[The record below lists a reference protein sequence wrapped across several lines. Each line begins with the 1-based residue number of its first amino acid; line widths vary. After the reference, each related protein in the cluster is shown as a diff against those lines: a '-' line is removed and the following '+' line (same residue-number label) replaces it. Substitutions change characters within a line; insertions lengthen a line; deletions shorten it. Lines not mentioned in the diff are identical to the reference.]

1 MTKEQSPLTLPLLF
15 LFWLPL
21 ALMWILM
28 SIEQP
33 ALNGVMAR
41 LPAPTLSLA
50 AFEVAF
56 GVALI
61 IESPIIQML
70 STGTAV
76 VRGPRSYRQMI
87 HFMHVLA
94 ILLATAH
101 FILSRP
107 VVFHFI
113 AVRIMGIPEEVAL
126 PARRAFTILI
136 LFAPLVGYRR
146 LWQGGLIQLGETGAV
161 AKTMVVRLV
170 VTLGALFMGI
180 VVVRS
185 GHMVVPGYVVG
196 ALALMAGIGTGA
208 AASWWYYWK
217 LRKFDSTPDR
227 PDDQVRTIRSLLA
240 FYVPLSLTSVM
251 ELASRPILAFGIAR
265 SVMAMDSLSTWPV
278 VNSLFFLFSS
288 IALSFQE
295 AVVAQAGRSTKNIP
309 VLVKFGLI
317 LMAAL
322 AGLFLLIT
330 MTGGSRF
337 WFRVVAGL
345 PPSLVDLAQPAMYIL
360 IVLPVAVTLR
370 SLLSGILVAREK
382 TGFLTIAV
390 SANTVVLLTLV
401 VVLPRFTDLVG
412 TIVAAIALVSAVTA
426 QALVLWLGNY
436 LSRRTARRING
447 PAVPAAS

>member
-1 MTKEQSPLTLPLLF
+1 
-15 LFWLPL
+15 
-21 ALMWILM
+21 
-28 SIEQP
+28 
-33 ALNGVMAR
+33 
-41 LPAPTLSLA
+41 
-50 AFEVAF
+50 
-56 GVALI
+56 
-61 IESPIIQML
+61 
-70 STGTAV
+70 
-76 VRGPRSYRQMI
+76 
-87 HFMHVLA
+87 
-94 ILLATAH
+94 
-101 FILSRP
+101 
-107 VVFHFI
+107 
-113 AVRIMGIPEEVAL
+113 
-126 PARRAFTILI
+126 
-136 LFAPLVGYRR
+136 
-146 LWQGGLIQLGETGAV
+146 
-161 AKTMVVRLV
+161 
-170 VTLGALFMGI
+170 
-180 VVVRS
+180 
-185 GHMVVPGYVVG
+185 
-196 ALALMAGIGTGA
+196 
-208 AASWWYYWK
+208 
-217 LRKFDSTPDR
+217 
-227 PDDQVRTIRSLLA
+227 
-240 FYVPLSLTSVM
+240 
-251 ELASRPILAFGIAR
+251 
-265 SVMAMDSLSTWPV
+265 MAMDSLSTWPV

-295 AVVAQAGRSTKNIP
+295 AVVAQAGRSRKNIP